1 MCTLVTRCKNK
12 VCFNLKPAFIC
23 ILNMHFSLLK
33 DIDDEARVQ
42 EALTKTIVCALKS
55 APSLDNDDH
64 WLNPTEVF
72 TIAHIDT
79 VREILKHLLCV
90 ILIVV
95 F

>member
-1 MCTLVTRCKNK
+1 MFQSQTCIYLHIKH
-12 VCFNLKPAFIC
+12 AF
-23 ILNMHFSLLK
+23 FTTLK

-79 VREILKHLLCV
+79 VHKILML
-90 ILIVV
+90 
-95 F
+95 